1 MVKASGDWGYK
12 VGLEASAV
20 GFAAASLLVAG
31 HAHAMQAMADA
42 RAQREQDAY
51 DAAVDALV
59 RNEAELEAY
68 ARQLASELVSE
79 RLENRRLQRM
89 LVQKQAYLESLKVQ
103 TQS

>member
-1 MVKASGDWGYK
+1 MSKSRGDWGYK

-31 HAHAMQAMADA
+31 HAHAMQAVADA
-42 RAQREQDAY
+42 KAAREQEAY

-68 ARQLASELVSE
+68 ARRLAGELIAE

-89 LVQKQAYLESLKVQ
+89 LVQKQAYLDSLKARA
-103 TQS
+103 